1 MKFKG
6 ESWGGSELSQIA
18 FWSLRPDRLATEQ
31 KRRGK
36 KKKGGTDRGGVNVGN
51 SILHSYKFDKNLEEG
66 EMGKENMKYSFRVKG
81 QLLDEF
87 SDGRLVE
94 ANQVNGEL
102 WWVRINQTP
111 LLLNTMA

>member
-1 MKFKG
+1 M
-6 ESWGGSELSQIA
+6 
-18 FWSLRPDRLATEQ
+18 
-31 KRRGK
+31 
-36 KKKGGTDRGGVNVGN
+36 GN

-94 ANQVNGEL
+94 AKQRDAKSG
-102 WWVRINQTP
+102 
-111 LLLNTMA
+111 